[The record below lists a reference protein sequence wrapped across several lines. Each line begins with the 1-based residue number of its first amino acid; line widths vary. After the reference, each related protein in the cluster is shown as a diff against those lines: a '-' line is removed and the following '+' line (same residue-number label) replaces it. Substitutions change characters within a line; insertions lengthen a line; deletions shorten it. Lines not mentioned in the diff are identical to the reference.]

1 MNKHLIN
8 KYSLIILFLMSIVFC
23 QSNDKSIENYK
34 IALRMKLRMES
45 NPILYMDEPKSA
57 LLNKAYQSCNE
68 YILLDEY
75 GAKKVL
81 KNKMTK
87 ITNDIKSFSKIKYEK
102 PIRKKKPS
110 NIRYHYFSLE
120 SDID

>member
-8 KYSLIILFLMSIVFC
+8 KYSLIILFLMSVVFC

-75 GAKKVL
+75 GGKKVL

-102 PIRKKKPS
+102 PIRKKEPS

>member
-8 KYSLIILFLMSIVFC
+8 KYSLIILFLMSVVFC

-57 LLNKAYQSCNE
+57 L
-68 YILLDEY
+68 
-75 GAKKVL
+75 
-81 KNKMTK
+81 
-87 ITNDIKSFSKIKYEK
+87 
-102 PIRKKKPS
+102 
-110 NIRYHYFSLE
+110 
-120 SDID
+120 

>member
-8 KYSLIILFLMSIVFC
+8 KYSLIILFLMSVVFC

-75 GAKKVL
+75 GGKKVL

>member
-8 KYSLIILFLMSIVFC
+8 KYSLIILFLMSVVFC

-68 YILLDEY
+68 YILLDKY

>member
-1 MNKHLIN
+1 
-8 KYSLIILFLMSIVFC
+8 MSVVFC

-102 PIRKKKPS
+102 PIKKKKPS